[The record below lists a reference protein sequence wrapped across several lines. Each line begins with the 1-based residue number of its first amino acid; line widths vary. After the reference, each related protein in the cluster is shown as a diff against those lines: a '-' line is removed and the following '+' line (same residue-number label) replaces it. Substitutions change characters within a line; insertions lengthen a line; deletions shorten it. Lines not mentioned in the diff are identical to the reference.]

1 MGTYSRSFEFR
12 VPRPS
17 LYQIQAW
24 LTGAGYH
31 HGPIDG
37 LFGPFT
43 QQALRSFQCD
53 VGLDA
58 DGELGRKTYEA
69 LRRAGAGVDE
79 GAIERAR
86 TVLIRPEDMANARA
100 GLERAVALLEE
111 D

>member
-1 MGTYSRSFEFR
+1 MGSYGRNFSFR
-12 VPRPS
+12 VPPPS

-31 HGPIDG
+31 QGPIDG
-37 LFGPFT
+37 TLGPYT
-43 QQALRSFQCD
+43 QQALRSFQVD

-58 DGELGRKTYEA
+58 DGELGPKTYEA

-86 TVLIRPEDMANARA
+86 TVLVGPEDMAMARA
-100 GLERAVALLEE
+100 GLVRALALLEE